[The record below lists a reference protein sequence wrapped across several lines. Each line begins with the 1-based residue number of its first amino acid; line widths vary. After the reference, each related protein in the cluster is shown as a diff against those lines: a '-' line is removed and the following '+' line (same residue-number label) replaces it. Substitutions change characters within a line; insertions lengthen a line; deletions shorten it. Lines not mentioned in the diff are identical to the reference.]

1 MVDVR
6 IERLARILVKY
17 SIKAK
22 KGQEIIISS
31 PPGGTPLALEVQREV
46 LDSGAHPFMMPLLDG
61 AVEGFFEH
69 ASKSQLGYA
78 SPIKKFIFE
87 NADGLIGIRAAVN
100 TRSMSNVPPEKMRLN
115 TAAATEIRQILSSRT
130 AKKEFNWVG
139 LIYPTSAQAQEASM
153 SLGEYED
160 FVFSACLADKK
171 DPIAEWEKVARNQDR
186 MIRRFKNV
194 KELHFLG
201 LDTDLKMSI
210 KGRGWNNCCGLR
222 NMPDGEIFTSPVE
235 NSVNG
240 HIRFTYPS
248 IYLGREVEDISLEF
262 RKGKVVKTSAGKGDG
277 LLKSLVKVDAGAQRL
292 GEVAIGTNNGIKRF
306 TRSILFD
313 EKIAGTIHMALGRGD
328 MAIGSKNMSALH
340 WDMIKDM
347 KKGGEILADGE
358 TVYKNGKWLG

>member
-6 IERLARILVKY
+6 IGRLAKVLVKY

-22 KGQEIIISS
+22 KGQEIMIIS
-31 PPGGTPLALEVQREV
+31 PPGGTSLALEVQREV
-46 LDSGAHPFMMPLLDG
+46 LEAGAHPLMLPVLDG
-61 AVEGFFEH
+61 AQEGFFEH
-69 ASKSQLGYA
+69 ASGHQLSYA
-78 SPIKKFIFE
+78 SPIRKFIYE
-87 NADGLIGIRAAVN
+87 KADGLVGIRAAVN
-100 TRSMSNVPPEKMRLN
+100 TRGLSNVPPKKMAMH
-115 TAAATEIRQILSSRT
+115 TAANTEIRRILANRT
-130 AKKEFNWVG
+130 ANKEFNWVG
-139 LIYPTSAQAQEASM
+139 LIFPTSAQAQEASM

-160 FVFSACLADKK
+160 FVYSACLVDKR
-171 DPIAEWEKVARNQDR
+171 DPIAEWEKVARKQDQ
-186 MIRRFKNV
+186 MIKRFKDVN
-194 KELHFLG
+194 KLHFLG
-201 LDTDLKMSI
+201 LDTDLTMSI